1 MNKKAQT
8 LSFSPKKLNKK
19 LLQTLPK
26 RAEDIL
32 TARFGLGTDTAKKSL
47 ESIGKKYGVTRERIR
62 QIADYSIKSIRK
74 SEAYSKEQSAYDEL
88 KKVVKDFGGIVR
100 ESEFLSFIS
109 SDKSSQNHVN
119 FMLTVSDHF
128 NREKEDEEFHHRW
141 NINKELADKIHKA
154 LRKLYENLTDE
165 QIVPE
170 SDMVKMFL
178 DHVEDLSDE
187 YKNEE
192 IIKRWL
198 TVSKK
203 LGKNPLGEWG
213 KSHSQNI
220 SAKGTRDYAYLIIR
234 KHGSPI
240 HFKEV
245 AKLIEKTF
253 KRRAHVA
260 TAHNELI
267 KDPRFVLVG
276 RGLYALTEWGYEKGV
291 VKDVIKGI
299 LGKEGPL
306 TKEEIIDKV
315 LKERYVKDNTVLV
328 NLNNPKFFKKD
339 KDNKYHIA

>member
-1 MNKKAQT
+1 
-8 LSFSPKKLNKK
+8 
-19 LLQTLPK
+19 
-26 RAEDIL
+26 
-32 TARFGLGTDTAKKSL
+32 L

-74 SEAYSKEQSAYDEL
+74 SDTYEKEKEVFDEL
-88 KKVVKDFGGIVR
+88 KKAVKSFGGIVK
-100 ESEFLSFIS
+100 ESEFLNYIS
-109 SDKSSQNHVN
+109 KDKSSQNHIN

-128 NREKEDEEFHHRW
+128 KREKEDDDFHHRW
-141 NINKELADKIHKA
+141 HIERELSDKIHKA
-154 LRKLYENLTDE
+154 LKELYTSLSDE
-165 QIVPE
+165 QIIPE

-178 DHVEDLSDE
+178 DHVEDISDE

-203 LGKNPLGEWG
+203 IGKNPLGEWG
-213 KSHSQNI
+213 KANSPNI
-220 SAKGTRDYAYLIIR
+220 NAKGTRDYAYLIIR

-267 KDPRFVLVG
+267 KDARFVLVG

-291 VKDVIKGI
+291 VKDVIKNI
-299 LGKEGPL
+299 LEKEGPL
-306 TKEEIIDKV
+306 PKDKIIDKV
-315 LKERYVKDNTVLV
+315 LKERYVKENTVLV
-328 NLNNPKFFKKD
+328 NLNNPKYFSRD
-339 KDNKYHIA
+339 KDGKYSIVS